1 MDATNRPAG
10 DPQLE
15 ADLALGDEPRWQW
28 VGAAAGIA
36 AVVLI
41 LASGFIAPQPPKANA
56 TTDKIL
62 KFVVDNRRRVLFS
75 TWLGGLGAA
84 FFLWFVGSLRGA
96 MSRAADTAAE
106 MSAVVF
112 AGGVATAVLGTLA
125 SVPLLVLAYRGDQL
139 QGTRDLVRTLYDA
152 NTLGF
157 TLIFFPIAVFVAGA
171 SLLTIQRRIWAPWLG
186 VAGLIVA
193 IYDLFAAGAISDFS
207 GARSPTGAVPFIAFL
222 TFAAFT
228 LAFAIGLLARVGAP
242 GRGRVLT

>member
-1 MDATNRPAG
+1 M
-10 DPQLE
+10 
-15 ADLALGDEPRWQW
+15 
-28 VGAAAGIA
+28 
-36 AVVLI
+36 
-41 LASGFIAPQPPKANA
+41 
-56 TTDKIL
+56 
-62 KFVVDNRRRVLFS
+62 
-75 TWLGGLGAA
+75 
-84 FFLWFVGSLRGA
+84 
-96 MSRAADTAAE
+96 
-106 MSAVVF
+106 
-112 AGGVATAVLGTLA
+112 
-125 SVPLLVLAYRGDQL
+125 
-139 QGTRDLVRTLYDA
+139 RTLYDA

>member
-1 MDATNRPAG
+1 MDVTNKPAG

-41 LASGFIAPQPPKANA
+41 LASGFVAPQPPKANA
-56 TTDKIL
+56 SVQKIL
-62 KFVVDNRRRVLFS
+62 RYVVDHRRRLLFS
-75 TWLGGLGAA
+75 AWLGGLGGA
-84 FFLWFVGSLRGA
+84 FFLWFVASLRGA
-96 MSRAADTAAE
+96 MSKAADTAAE

-112 AGGVATAVLGTLA
+112 AGGIATAAIATVS
-125 SVPLLVLAYRGDQL
+125 SVPMLVLAYRGDQL
-139 QGTRDLVRTLYDA
+139 QGTPDLVRALYDA

-157 TLIFFPIAVFVAGA
+157 TLVFFTIAVFVAGA

-207 GARSPTGAVPFIAFL
+207 GARSPTGAVPFIAYL